1 MTYMLIRFMAHSL
14 EKMFSSRF
22 KPFTKSTGP
31 LKSFINKG
39 RDIQVLK
46 WSWRHVKRSFPLG
59 KKQNKR
65 KLHKTKVWKLDSRFY
80 RAHRHSISYL
90 HFPHFALD
98 MEEPVG
104 VHKLMTPAEETKK
117 KTEHLKCI
125 WIMEKDEREVI
136 SLSGHHFDINSFT
149 STSHLFPFATKWLSG
164 PLDRYCMLEQEQIT
178 TKKYRKRGI
187 WSSWPDLGTAGI
199 D

>member
-117 KTEHLKCI
+117 KN
-125 WIMEKDEREVI
+125 R
-136 SLSGHHFDINSFT
+136 T
-149 STSHLFPFATKWLSG
+149 SQMYLNHGKG
-164 PLDRYCMLEQEQIT
+164 
-178 TKKYRKRGI
+178 RKRSHQSQWSSFWHKQFHIYITSISICYKMII
-187 WSSWPDLGTAGI
+187 WSLG
-199 D
+199 